1 MEHLSR
7 PLGALLS
14 SHHDRICGKNTQST
28 LQLFSPDEYAAQY
41 SGVCGGEGG
50 GGPKWATVILSK
62 QSSAL
67 SNEQALG
74 S

>member
-14 SHHDRICGKNTQST
+14 SHHDRICGRNTQST

-41 SGVCGGEGG
+41 SDVCGGRGG
-50 GGPKWATVILSK
+50 
-62 QSSAL
+62 
-67 SNEQALG
+67 
-74 S
+74 